1 MMPTYV
7 QDVVPAMVMVLMK
20 MLCTAMSRNIT
31 DADED
36 DGLTL
41 LDHVSAISLDTEA
54 STLYT
59 SVGLKNVEELR
70 FVACS

>member
-7 QDVVPAMVMVLMK
+7 QDVVPTMV
-20 MLCTAMSRNIT
+20 T

-70 FVACS
+70 FVVCS